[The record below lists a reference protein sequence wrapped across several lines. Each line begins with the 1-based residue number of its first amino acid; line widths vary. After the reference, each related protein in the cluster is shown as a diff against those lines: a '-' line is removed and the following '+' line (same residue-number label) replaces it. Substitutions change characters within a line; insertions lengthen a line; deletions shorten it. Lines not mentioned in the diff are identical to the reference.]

1 MHDRCV
7 YDQVHPS
14 PAEPPEVHF
23 SVLDYEDGHWSLYS
37 AEGGE
42 LDTATH
48 PYTPR
53 WSEEEFMH

>member
-1 MHDRCV
+1 VHERRV
-7 YDQVHPS
+7 YDQVHP

-23 SVLDYEDGHWSLYS
+23 FVLDYEDGQWSLYS